1 MRGYGSCVENDT
13 TLVILGATGD
23 LTSRLLLPALAQ
35 LVERQQSLRIR
46 LIGVG
51 REEWDPKKWQTLVER
66 TFVEAGSPACLN
78 ALTAIEYRQADITSS
93 TAMSDLLG
101 SLDGRIALYF
111 AVPPAI
117 AQASCEAMRELTLP
131 PGIMLAL
138 EKPFGTDGASATA
151 LNTLLES
158 LVPENQVFRVD
169 HFLGR
174 STLLNLL
181 GVRFT
186 NRVFEPL
193 WNAEHVSHV
202 TISYDEQL
210 GLEGR
215 AGYYDNAGALEDMIQ
230 SHLLQVLAFV
240 AMEPPATL
248 DERDLRDATAAA
260 LRATRVWHDDPESY
274 SHRARY
280 TAGAI
285 GERTLPSY
293 ADEPGVDPARGTETL
308 AEVTFEVRTAR
319 WAGVPFT
326 LRSGKALSS
335 PRREVVVH
343 FKPVR
348 HVPDGFAGKAPGAVL
363 RFSLGPDQMS
373 LEVNV
378 NGGEDPFALHRS
390 TLDTDLGEG
399 NLKAYAEVLSEILE
413 GDPALSVRADAAVEC
428 WRIVEPVQQAW
439 AAGLVPLHSYPAGT
453 PDTPAWPAH

>member
-1 MRGYGSCVENDT
+1 MNNDT

-35 LVERQQSLRIR
+35 LLERQPDLRVR
-46 LIGVG
+46 LVGVG
-51 REEWDPKKWQTLVER
+51 QEDWDDERWKTLVQR
-66 TFVEAGSPACLN
+66 TFTENAGAACLDS
-78 ALTAIEYRQADITSS
+78 LTGIEYRRADITDS
-93 TAMSDLLG
+93 AQLGELLG
-101 SLDGRIALYF
+101 SLSGKIALYF
-111 AVPPAI
+111 AVPPTVA
-117 AQASCEAMRELTLP
+117 AKSCEAMRTLTLP

-138 EKPFGTDGASATA
+138 EKPFGTDVESAKQLNA
-151 LNTLLES
+151 LLDS

-186 NRVFEPL
+186 NRVLEPL
-193 WNAEHVSHV
+193 WNAEHVARI

-210 GLEGR
+210 GLESR
-215 AGYYDNAGALEDMIQ
+215 AGYYDHAGALEDMIQ

-248 DERDLRDATAAA
+248 GERDLRDATGAA
-260 LRATRVWHDDPESY
+260 LRATRVWREDPVSF

-280 TAGAI
+280 TAGSVD
-285 GERTLPSY
+285 GRELPSY
-293 ADEPGVDPARGTETL
+293 VDEPGVDAARETETL
-308 AEVTFEVRTAR
+308 AQVTFEVANAR

-326 LRSGKALSS
+326 LRSGKAMGQ

-348 HVPDGFAGKAPGAVL
+348 HVPEGFTGKADGAVL
-363 RFSLGPDQMS
+363 RFSLGPDLVS

-378 NGGEDPFALHRS
+378 NGGEDPFALHRV
-390 TLDTDLGEG
+390 TLETELGEG
-399 NLKAYAEVLSEILE
+399 DLKAYAEVLSEILE

-428 WRIVEPVQQAW
+428 WRIIEPVQIAW
-439 AAGLVPLHSYPAGT
+439 AAGEVPLQEYAAGSK
-453 PDTPAWPAH
+453 DTEAWPAK

>member
-1 MRGYGSCVENDT
+1 MENDT

-35 LVERQQSLRIR
+35 LVERQDDLRIR
-46 LIGVG
+46 LVGVG
-51 REEWDPKKWQTLVER
+51 REEWDQKQWSTLVER
-66 TFVEAGSPACLN
+66 TFTEAGATACLS
-78 ALTAIEYRQADITSS
+78 ALTSVEYRQADITSADDL
-93 TAMSDLLG
+93 TALFGDL
-101 SLDGRIALYF
+101 SGRVALYF
-111 AVPPAI
+111 AVPPAV
-117 AQASCEAMRELTLP
+117 AHASCEAMKQVTLP
-131 PGIMLAL
+131 PGVMLAL
-138 EKPFGTDGASATA
+138 EKPFGTDKASAERM
-151 LNTLLES
+151 NELLKT
-158 LVPENQVFRVD
+158 LVPENQIFRVD

-202 TISYDEQL
+202 SISYDEQL

-248 DERDLRDATAAA
+248 GERDLRDATGAA
-260 LRATRVWHDDPESY
+260 LRATHVWKDDAVSF

-280 TAGAI
+280 MAGTI
-285 GERTLPSY
+285 GDRALPSY
-293 ADEPGVDPARGTETL
+293 VDEAGVDPAKMTETL
-308 AEVTFEVRTAR
+308 AEVTFEVATAR

-326 LRSGKALSS
+326 LRSGKALAS

-348 HVPDGFAGKAPGAVL
+348 HVPAGFTGKASGAVL
-363 RFSLGPDQMS
+363 RFSLGPDTMS
-373 LEVNV
+373 LDVNV
-378 NGGEDPFALHRS
+378 NGGEDPFALHRVS
-390 TLDTDLGEG
+390 LDADLGEG

-428 WRIVEPVQQAW
+428 WRIIEPVQDAW
-439 AAGLVPLHSYPAGT
+439 RANDVALQQYPAGT
-453 PDTPAWPAH
+453 ADTVAWPAK

>member
-1 MRGYGSCVENDT
+1 MPVNNDT

-35 LVERQQSLRIR
+35 LLERQPDLRVR
-46 LIGVG
+46 LVGVG
-51 REEWDPKKWQTLVER
+51 QEEWSADKWNTLVQR
-66 TFVEAGSPACLN
+66 TFTENSGAKCLES
-78 ALTAIEYRQADITSS
+78 LTAIEYHRADITDP
-93 TAMSDLLG
+93 AQMQDLLATLSG
-101 SLDGRIALYF
+101 KIALYF
-111 AVPPAI
+111 AVPPAV
-117 AQASCEAMRELTLP
+117 AAASCEALREITLP
-131 PGIMLAL
+131 PGLMLAL
-138 EKPFGTDGASATA
+138 EKPFGTDAASARELNA
-151 LNTLLES
+151 LLS
-158 LVPENQVFRVD
+158 SIVPENQIFRVD

-202 TISYDEQL
+202 SISYDEQL

-215 AGYYDNAGALEDMIQ
+215 SGYYDRAGAMEDMIQ

-248 DERDLRDATAAA
+248 SERDLRDATGAA
-260 LRATRVWHDDPESY
+260 LRATRVWRDDAVSF

-280 TAGAI
+280 TSGVI

-293 ADEPGVDPARGTETL
+293 VDEEGVDADRDTETL
-308 AEVTFEVRTAR
+308 AEVTFGVNTAR

-326 LRSGKALSS
+326 LRSGKALGD
-335 PRREVVVH
+335 PRREVVIH

-348 HVPDGFAGKAPGAVL
+348 HVPDGFTGKADGAVL
-363 RFSLGPDQMS
+363 RFNLGPDQMS
-373 LEVNV
+373 LDVNV
-378 NGGEDPFALHRS
+378 NGGEDPFALHRVS
-390 TLDTDLGEG
+390 LDADLGEG

-428 WRIVEPVQQAW
+428 WRIVEPVQAAW
-439 AAGLVPLHSYPAGT
+439 EADLVPLQSYPAGT
-453 PDTPAWPAH
+453 KDTVSWPAK